1 MSRSEDK
8 SGRRPLLAT
17 GRVVEDYEPLLKY
30 FEAAK
35 EKGLKLEAYTITR
48 GDLDY
53 AARLV
58 GERRSMLELIEEL
71 KKVFKSRID
80 CKTAMEALAQS
91 KGVKLS
97 ESQAC
102 DYMAF
107 LYAGWLVEACE
118 VLGLIKVKESW
129 RPG

>member
-1 MSRSEDK
+1 LSRSGGK

-17 GRVVEDYEPLLKY
+17 GRVVEDYEPLLRY
-30 FEAAK
+30 FEVAK
-35 EKGLKLEAYTITR
+35 EKGLKPEAYTITR

-53 AARLV
+53 VARLV
-58 GERRSMLELIEEL
+58 EEKKSMLELIEEL
-71 KKVFKSRID
+71 KKVFKGRID
-80 CKTAMEALAQS
+80 CKTAVEALAQS
-91 KGVKLS
+91 KGVKLD

-118 VLGLIKVKESW
+118 ALGLIKVKEGW

>member
-1 MSRSEDK
+1 LSRSEDK
-8 SGRRPLLAT
+8 SSRRPLLAT
-17 GRVVEDYEPLLKY
+17 GRVVEDYEPLLRY
-30 FEAAK
+30 FEVAK
-35 EKGLKLEAYTITR
+35 EKGLKPEAYTITR

-53 AARLV
+53 VARLV
-58 GERRSMLELIEEL
+58 EEKKSMLELIEEL
-71 KKVFKSRID
+71 KKVFKGRID
-80 CKTAMEALAQS
+80 CKTAVEALAQS
-91 KGVKLS
+91 KGVKLD

-118 VLGLIKVKESW
+118 VLGLIKVKEGW

>member
-17 GRVVEDYEPLLKY
+17 GRVVEDYEPLLRY
-30 FEAAK
+30 FEVAK
-35 EKGLKLEAYTITR
+35 EKGLKPEAYTITR

-53 AARLV
+53 VARLV
-58 GERRSMLELIEEL
+58 EEKKSMLELIEEL
-71 KKVFKSRID
+71 KKVFKGRID
-80 CKTAMEALAQS
+80 CKTAVEALAQS
-91 KGVKLS
+91 KSVKLD

-118 VLGLIKVKESW
+118 SLGLIKVKEGW